1 MCKHSLGTP
10 PLDGGIFYGNADLQL
25 QACSSDRGEMQT
37 QTALEV
43 PVTSQT

>member
-1 MCKHSLGTP
+1 MCNHSLGTR
-10 PLDGGIFYGNADLQL
+10 PLNGGIFYGNADLQV
-25 QACSSDRGEMQT
+25 QVFSSDRGGMQT